1 MVIVVPER
9 SIVPSAVIP
18 IFAKE
23 DAVSVVTIVNAPF
36 SLTVNTAVSSA
47 DPDIVITFP
56 FNTISSTVNCS
67 ILELPVE
74 VIAPEPIVP
83 TPDRFPPLSVAVPS
97 VNDVP

>member
-1 MVIVVPER
+1 M
-9 SIVPSAVIP
+9 IP
-18 IFAKE
+18 ILAE
-23 DAVSVVTIVNAPF
+23 DESVSVVTIVNAPF
-36 SLTVNTAVSSA
+36 SLTVNTAVSSVE
-47 DPDIVITFP
+47 PVIVITFP